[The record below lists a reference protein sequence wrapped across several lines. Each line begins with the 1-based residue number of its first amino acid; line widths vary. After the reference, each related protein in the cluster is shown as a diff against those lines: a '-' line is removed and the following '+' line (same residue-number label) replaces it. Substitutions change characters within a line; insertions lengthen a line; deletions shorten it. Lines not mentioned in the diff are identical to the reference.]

1 MMIPRSRQK
10 REDETR
16 KCRGCK
22 SLREGGRNVGRQ
34 RALGSAAPL
43 RYTLGMA
50 IYETVTIR
58 WAKCKESECRSKVK
72 FDERIP
78 DGETRLAECR
88 EGHRFEYGPD
98 DVISRSSD
106 IKIGK
111 YA

>member
-1 MMIPRSRQK
+1 V
-10 REDETR
+10 
-16 KCRGCK
+16 
-22 SLREGGRNVGRQ
+22 L
-34 RALGSAAPL
+34 ASAAPFW
-43 RYTLGMA
+43 YTLDVA

-58 WAKCKESECRSKVK
+58 WAKCKEPGCRSMVK

-78 DGETRLAECR
+78 DVETRPAECR

-111 YA
+111 YS